1 MPQIYKP
8 NGRPRGRPPKLE
20 TKQRTVSATL
30 DNAPHMAEVFAL
42 TDEQIDATPA
52 HGLLRMLIKVAIKA
66 RDSKTL
72 QALALGLLPY
82 EMARKTEANMT
93 PEEIKHVI
101 DMAQAEVARR
111 GYDLTNVARLPDRM
125 GDREAGPATG
135 TNG

>member
-1 MPQIYKP
+1 MTYKP
-8 NGRPRGRPPKLE
+8 TGRPMGRPRKDAPTKEAILKTAPPP
-20 TKQRTVSATL
+20 
-30 DNAPHMAEVFAL
+30 NAAHMAEVFAL
-42 TDEQIDATPA
+42 TDEQIDAIPA

-66 RDSKTL
+66 GDAKTL